1 VSDIAAMSG
10 GFWPYLIVV
19 LIGFLPSEMWRML
32 GALLSRG
39 MDENSEMIVW
49 VRFVATTLL
58 AGVVAKLLFAPTGA
72 LASVPAF
79 GRFGSLLVG
88 LGAYFLL
95 GRSVIVGVLLGEVAL
110 VVITGL
116 AQP

>member
-1 VSDIAAMSG
+1 VSDIAVLAG
-10 GFWPYLIVV
+10 GLWPYLIVV
-19 LIGFLPSEMWRML
+19 VVGFLPSEMWRML
-32 GALLSRG
+32 GTLLSRG
-39 MDENSEMIVW
+39 LDENSEIIVW

-72 LASVPAF
+72 LASVPAY

-110 VVITGL
+110 IAITGVAL
-116 AQP
+116 P